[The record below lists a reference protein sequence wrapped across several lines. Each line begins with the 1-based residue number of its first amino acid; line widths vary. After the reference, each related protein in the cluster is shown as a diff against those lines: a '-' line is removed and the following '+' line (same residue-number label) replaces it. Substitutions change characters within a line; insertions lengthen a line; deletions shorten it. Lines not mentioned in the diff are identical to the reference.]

1 MTKRYAVEVLRKGS
15 DDRECSR
22 DCPQLH
28 QDLWRLGKEC
38 RKGYRCALD
47 NSVLQEV
54 TLYGNDL
61 HLFCTATCDRL
72 CGIDDI

>member
-1 MTKRYAVEVLRKGS
+1 MKKFAINIHRTGK
-15 DDRECSR
+15 DDKECSKY
-22 DCPQLH
+22 CPQLH
-28 QDLWRLGKEC
+28 KEPRMLGEEC
-38 RKGYRCALD
+38 HKLHCCALD

>member
-1 MTKRYAVEVLRKGS
+1 MKKFTIDVQRTGK
-15 DDRECSR
+15 DDEECSKS
-22 DCPQLH
+22 CPQLH
-28 QDLWRLGKEC
+28 KEPRMLGEEC
-38 RKGYRCALD
+38 RKGYCCALD

>member
-1 MTKRYAVEVLRKGS
+1 MKKFAINIHRTGK
-15 DDRECSR
+15 DDEECSKY
-22 DCPQLH
+22 CPQLH
-28 QDLWRLGKEC
+28 KEPRMLGEEC
-38 RKGYRCALD
+38 HKLHCCALD